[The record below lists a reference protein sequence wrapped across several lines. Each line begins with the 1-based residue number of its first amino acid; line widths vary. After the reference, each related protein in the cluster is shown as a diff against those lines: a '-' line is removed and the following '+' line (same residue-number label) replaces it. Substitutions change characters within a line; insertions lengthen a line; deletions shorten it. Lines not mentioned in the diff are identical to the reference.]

1 MQFHEHKPIYLQ
13 ISDYILEK
21 ILKNEL
27 QAGDK
32 VPSIRELAIL
42 AEVTPNTAMR
52 AFQFLQ
58 EKEIIFNKR
67 GIGYFVSPSAIN
79 EAKKLKLDE
88 FANDLLPTIFKQ
100 MDNLDIDF
108 DQLKIFY
115 NNYKQKKDENK
126 SK

>member
-21 ILKNEL
+21 ILKKEM

-32 VPSIRELAIL
+32 VPSVRELAVL
-42 AEVTPNTAMR
+42 AEVTPNTTMR

-67 GIGYFVSPSAIN
+67 GIGYFIGPSAFN
-79 EAKKLKLDE
+79 ETKKLKLDE
-88 FANDLLPTIFKQ
+88 FVNEQLPFVFKQ
-100 MDNLDIDF
+100 MDNLEINF
-108 DQLKIFY
+108 DKLQQYY
-115 NNYKQKKDENK
+115 NNYKNK
-126 SK
+126 IK